1 MTETC
6 AETLLAGAEEELAAG
21 SMLLLS
27 ARAREVVPLSA
38 LLRGR
43 AIFALPPDPCPLE
56 EEGQRAAATMGGHQR
71 GRGADSK
78 HKQQGGDQSV
88 KAGGA
93 IGRGGGRAE
102 GTGHNAQAF
111 GVCGGARCEESG
123 GSCVLCSARH
133 SQERPLRE
141 GRPLPQLLDI
151 LLARSIA
158 RGDALIEDAVQRS

>member
-93 IGRGGGRAE
+93 IGRGGGRTE

-111 GVCGGARCEESG
+111 GVCGGAR
-123 GSCVLCSARH
+123 
-133 SQERPLRE
+133 
-141 GRPLPQLLDI
+141 
-151 LLARSIA
+151 
-158 RGDALIEDAVQRS
+158 